1 MDGIPLR
8 TPHSLNLAGTPLRTP
23 HSLNLAGTPLGRRHN
38 AFGKTDGYAVAD
50 ILADAIRLGIN
61 AKVSAVASV
70 GRGHGDVAGGVA
82 ATA

>member
-1 MDGIPLR
+1 MTLEQVNEAMMNGSTVIHTHMGISAR
-8 TPHSLNLAGTPLRTP
+8 Y
-23 HSLNLAGTPLGRRHN
+23 
-38 AFGKTDGYAVAD
+38 KVTD
-50 ILADAIRLGIN
+50 IRSGIN